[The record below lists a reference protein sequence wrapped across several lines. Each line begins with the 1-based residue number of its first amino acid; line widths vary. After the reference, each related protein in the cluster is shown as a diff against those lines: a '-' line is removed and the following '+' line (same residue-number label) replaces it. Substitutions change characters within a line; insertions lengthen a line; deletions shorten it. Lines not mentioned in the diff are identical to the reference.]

1 MVMKSKGQTAMV
13 GLMIGVFVF
22 MMAMIF
28 IDPLSDVITE
38 ARNDTQLNCS
48 SSTISDGKKMTCLM
62 VDLILP
68 YFIGVVIAVAGGWIG
83 AKILIG

>member
-1 MVMKSKGQTAMV
+1 MDMNSKGQTALV
-13 GLMIGVFVF
+13 CLMIGIFIF

-28 IDPLSDVITE
+28 INPITDVITE
-38 ARNDTQLNCS
+38 ARAADQLNCS
-48 SSTISDGKKMTCLM
+48 STTITDGQKATCLV

-68 YFIGVVIAVAGGWIG
+68 YFIGIVLAVAGGWIG